1 FFFVGTRLFVGRERY
16 DSCDHDVEEAAML
29 GIHDFW
35 LFVAAGL
42 LLNVTPGPDFAYV
55 VARSAQLGWR
65 SGAVAALAIGA
76 GCFVHIAAAALGLSA
91 LMMAS
96 AVAFSVLKWV
106 GALYLLYVGVTMLL
120 ATSRQVPARDTAP
133 AQ

>member
-1 FFFVGTRLFVGRERY
+1 
-16 DSCDHDVEEAAML
+16 ML

-65 SGAVAALAIGA
+65 AGAVAALAIGA
-76 GCFVHIAAAALGLSA
+76 GCCFVHIAPPWCGRPASPAPTAASPP
-91 LMMAS
+91 
-96 AVAFSVLKWV
+96 W
-106 GALYLLYVGVTMLL
+106 
-120 ATSRQVPARDTAP
+120 
-133 AQ
+133 